1 MYKFNIEVKPEDEP
15 KQDGE
20 VRKYTNPEAASQKE
34 YFDENRRVV
43 FVNGMDNS
51 GHDHAYSALA
61 LSLVQMCP
69 VIGVYNKTGGVWADL
84 AQCVFDKLQFQGP
97 LASSAADKV
106 AGRNR
111 FWNRLL
117 HGERTPE
124 QAVRQA
130 LGRNAAQAGLFD
142 VLRKPGNARWPIFAH
157 SQGNLIL
164 SNVLQGIAAVDGPAA
179 ITGREVHTFGSP
191 AVYYPPGVRLY
202 EHGFTFDY
210 VSWMAGFDASFSIS
224 KLRWPTG
231 REKVFAHSFLLYLRD
246 DPEFVVNRFRT
257 GGWGMTFN
265 MDERGLADCLAA
277 MGTNMERVYQVF
289 DLLSRK
295 YNSDVDDV
303 AVLYVNA
310 IRRSGAVV
318 SALRSRK
325 NLVDL
330 LVRSMSEGWTSSS
343 EKDAIAWLKSL

>member
-97 LASSAADKV
+97 LASSATDKV
-106 AGRNR
+106 AARNS

-117 HGERTPE
+117 NGERTPV

-130 LGRNAAQAGLFD
+130 LGRNEAQSALFD
-142 VLRKPGNARWPIFAH
+142 LLRRPGYARWPVFAH

-164 SNVLQGIAAVDGPAA
+164 SNVLQGVAAVDGPSAV
-179 ITGREVHTFGSP
+179 TGREVHTFGSP
-191 AVYYPPGVRLY
+191 AVYYPPGVRLH

-210 VSWMAGFDASFSIS
+210 VNWLSGLDATFSIS
-224 KLRWPTG
+224 KVGWPSG
-231 REKVFAHSFLLYLRD
+231 AKQPFAHGFLLYLKD

-265 MDERGLADCLAA
+265 MDEQGLADCLAA
-277 MGTNMERVYQVF
+277 MGTNMERVWQVF
-289 DLLSRK
+289 DHLARHH
-295 YNSDVDDV
+295 NSDVDDV

-310 IRRSGAVV
+310 VRRNGAVA
-318 SALRSRK
+318 SALRARK

-330 LVRSMSEGWTSSS
+330 LVRSMSAGWTAAD
-343 EKDAIAWLKSL
+343 EKGAIAWLKSL